1 MRHLTIRNLP
11 SNLAAALEKEKQ
23 RRGKSLN
30 KTVIQLLGQSL
41 NLNLQPGCRRTNGLA
56 HLAGTWTAEE
66 YRGFAEAIEA
76 TRQIDEELW
85 R

>member
-23 RRGKSLN
+23 RQGKSLN
-30 KTVIQLLGQSL
+30 KTVIQLLSQSL
-41 NLNLQPGCRRTNGLA
+41 NLLPGCRRTNGLA

-66 YRGFAEAIEA
+66 YRGFADAIEA

>member
-11 SNLAAALEKEKQ
+11 ANLAAALEKEKQ

-41 NLNLQPGCRRTNGLA
+41 NLQPGGRRTNGLA